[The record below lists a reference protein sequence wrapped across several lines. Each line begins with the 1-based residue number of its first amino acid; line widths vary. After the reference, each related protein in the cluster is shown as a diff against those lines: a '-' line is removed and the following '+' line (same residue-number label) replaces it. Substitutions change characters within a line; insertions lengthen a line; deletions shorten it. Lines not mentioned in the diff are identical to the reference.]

1 VAATLGADK
10 IVAVGAARSGLLQGG
25 RDRIWSGDGLVVRR
39 REGAAVAQYHRRKET
54 HDHADLRTLLRP
66 A

>member
-1 VAATLGADK
+1 MKTAGNTVSETVPDK

-39 REGAAVAQYHRRKET
+39 REGAAVAQYHR
-54 HDHADLRTLLRP
+54 ADGG
-66 A
+66 